1 MNEAE
6 KCGSNGP
13 GGSNG
18 PDGSSGPDVSGEP
31 ADGEA
36 LRPPSLLALPTY
48 LVSHVAR
55 IGHDALVS
63 GIAEH
68 GLRLP
73 HFAALTAL
81 ADFGPLPQHE
91 LADRLGLNRSH
102 LVGYLDAVE
111 KRGLVRRDRDPADR
125 RRQVVALTPEGSGSS
140 GYFRKSPSA
149 RRRHFS
155 PTCPR
160 PNGLCWPRC
169 CVECWSPTTEQAPRR
184 TPEAAGMARSP
195 SRTPG

>member
-6 KCGSNGP
+6 KCRPDGPNGP
-13 GGSNG
+13 EGS
-18 PDGSSGPDVSGEP
+18 DGP

-102 LVGYLDAVE
+102 LVGYLDTIE

-125 RRQVVALTPEGSGSS
+125 RRQVVALTPKGERLQRILQEVAERSQETFLADLSTAERAVLAALLRRVLVS
-140 GYFRKSPSA
+140 DDRASA
-149 RRRHFS
+149 
-155 PTCPR
+155 
-160 PNGLCWPRC
+160 
-169 CVECWSPTTEQAPRR
+169 
-184 TPEAAGMARSP
+184 AADV
-195 SRTPG
+195 